1 MEWGFHHGMRGFHVE
16 EERGFR
22 DGAGSCAVDTWGFH
36 VEGEWSF
43 MVVQNKSKL
52 FHFGP
57 GRAHPSALLDGHGR
71 ASHIRGP
78 ALALLKAVQS
88 LPVVPCPVRSD
99 PAKRIVRKNGPLS

>member
-16 EERGFR
+16 EEREFR
-22 DGAGSCAVDTWGFH
+22 DGARSCAVDTWGFH

-43 MVVQNKSKL
+43 MVVQNRSKL

-71 ASHIRGP
+71 ASHP
-78 ALALLKAVQS
+78 LLH
-88 LPVVPCPVRSD
+88 C
-99 PAKRIVRKNGPLS
+99 